1 VKTVR
6 ALLIVDVQ
14 NDFCEGGSL
23 AVAGGAKAATLIT
36 EYLRKNSS
44 EYSLVIASR
53 DWHDANSSNGGH
65 FAEGDAEP
73 DFVETWPAHC
83 VAGTEGAEYHPNLE
97 TDFIQVHVK
106 KGMGRPSYSAFEG
119 FAADGRSLL
128 QVLVDSE
135 VTDLDVVGI
144 ATDYCVLASALD
156 ARATGIEV
164 NLLVE
169 MCAAITP
176 ESSVA
181 ALELLERAGCAVVT
195 SVA

>member
-1 VKTVR
+1 MSR

-23 AVAGGAKAATLIT
+23 AVAGGASAAALIT
-36 EYLRKNSS
+36 DFLRKHSS
-44 EYSLVIASR
+44 DYSLVIASR

-65 FAEGDAEP
+65 FAVGDAEP

-97 TDFIQVHVK
+97 TGFIQVHVK

-119 FAADGRSLL
+119 VAGDGRSLM
-128 QVLVDSE
+128 QVLVDAE
-135 VTDLDVVGI
+135 VSDLDVVGI

-156 ARATGIEV
+156 ARATGIAV
-164 NLLVE
+164 NVLVE
-169 MCAAITP
+169 MCAGITP
-176 ESSVA
+176 ESSQA
-181 ALELLERAGCAVVT
+181 ALELLERAGCSVVP

>member
-1 VKTVR
+1 VR

-23 AVAGGAKAATLIT
+23 AVAGGAAVASKIT
-36 EYLRKNSS
+36 DYLKMKSGD
-44 EYSLVIASR
+44 YSLIVASR
-53 DWHDANSSNGGH
+53 DWHDANSSNEGH
-65 FAEGDAEP
+65 FAIDGAEP

-128 QVLVDSE
+128 QVLVDTE

-156 ARATGIEV
+156 ARATGIAV
-164 NLLVE
+164 NVLVE

-176 ESSVA
+176 ESGVA
-181 ALELLERAGCAVVT
+181 ALELLERAGCAVVP

>member
-1 VKTVR
+1 MSR
-6 ALLIVDVQ
+6 AILIVDVQ

-36 EYLRKNSS
+36 EYMRKHSS
-44 EYSLVIASR
+44 DYSLVIASR

-83 VAGTEGAEYHPNLE
+83 VAGTEGAEYHANLD
-97 TDFIQVHVK
+97 TGFIQVHVK

-119 FAADGRSLL
+119 VAADGRSLL
-128 QVLVDSE
+128 QVLVDAEIS
-135 VTDLDVVGI
+135 DLDVVGI

-156 ARATGIEV
+156 AIATGIAV
-164 NLLVE
+164 NVFAVL
-169 MCAAITP
+169 CAGITP
-176 ESSVA
+176 ESSIA
-181 ALELLERAGCAVVT
+181 ALELLERAGCSVVPT
-195 SVA
+195 VA